1 MKELNDVKKVRNF
14 PLCRHVSVCL
24 AGDQRGG
31 REQQFNKTGSGNEDH
46 RPPGEVNVIS
56 CRSPTA
62 KPKPAAKLEK
72 IPKAPHA
79 NTSWVSGDYYW
90 DGDNWQWD
98 GGYWLDNPWSE
109 AAWMPGHWN
118 ERWWAGH
125 GSRLL
130 VLSDAHV

>member
-56 CRSPTA
+56 CRSPNCETEA
-62 KPKPAAKLEK
+62 CGEVGEDSQG
-72 IPKAPHA
+72 
-79 NTSWVSGDYYW
+79 TSRK
-90 DGDNWQWD
+90 
-98 GGYWLDNPWSE
+98 
-109 AAWMPGHWN
+109 H
-118 ERWWAGH
+118 
-125 GSRLL
+125 
-130 VLSDAHV
+130 